1 MNMQNRFFKNIKLC
15 TLAFVLTIIN
25 AKKIVHVMEQLMT
38 NVFLKYVAENVS
50 NIKTNYLILKENYK
64 KKVSKIWMI

>member
-1 MNMQNRFFKNIKLC
+1 M
-15 TLAFVLTIIN
+15 LTIIN
-25 AKKIVHVMEQLMT
+25 AKKIVHAMEQLMI

-50 NIKTNYLILKENYK
+50 NIKTNYWILKENYK